1 MTFGLYLS
9 DKCLLDKK
17 SIPGRETVWVKAE
30 WCERTKHICPHLVT
44 FPFYSAVMKADSIFI
59 LLAPFEILLF
69 VQYLQSLT

>member
-17 SIPGRETVWVKAE
+17 SIPGRDTVWVKAE

-44 FPFYSAVMKADSIFI
+44 FP
-59 LLAPFEILLF
+59 LLF
-69 VQYLQSLT
+69 CSDESRLYLYPTSAI